1 MRSQSFKFPSRG
13 LTLIE
18 LMVAIALGLL
28 LVAVVVQ
35 IYAGSKATY
44 NKQEDLSR
52 LQENGQVA
60 LEIIGRSAR
69 IAGFKSNPTN
79 ALTGPLLPTSPLE
92 VFGTPGAANVSDSL
106 NILFQGSGNG
116 TGAPNAADGSV
127 VDCMGVAIDATQ
139 DPLGSTFNRF
149 SIANN
154 AAGRPGLFCDNSNNA
169 TDDGVEIVS
178 EIEHLRFLYGIDTS
192 GDFVA
197 DFYIPAGAVLNWNQV
212 VSLRIGL
219 VAATPNTINPTLDTQ
234 TYNVLGNTYNPTDD
248 RRSRRVYSLTIA
260 LRNRTP

>member
-1 MRSQSFKFPSRG
+1 MRSTSFKFPSRG

-18 LMVAIALGLL
+18 LMVAIALGLI
-28 LVAVVVQ
+28 LVAVVIQ
-35 IYAGSKATY
+35 IYIGSRATY

-52 LQENGQVA
+52 LQENGRVA

-92 VFGTPGAANVSDSL
+92 IEGTAGLANVSDSL
-106 NILFQGSGNG
+106 NIRFQGSGNG
-116 TGAPNAADGSV
+116 AGVADGSV
-127 VDCMGVAIDATQ
+127 VNCLGTAIDATQ
-139 DPLGSTFNRF
+139 IALETTFNRF
-149 SIANN
+149 YIANN
-154 AAGRPGLFCDNSNNA
+154 PAGRPSLFCDITNNSI
-169 TDDGVEIVS
+169 DDGVEVIS
-178 EIEHLRFLYGIDTS
+178 AIEHLRFLYGVDTS
-192 GDFVA
+192 GDFIA
-197 DFYIPAGAVLNWNQV
+197 DFYVPAGAVSNWNQV

-219 VAATPNTINPTLDTQ
+219 IAATPNTINPTLDTQ

-248 RRSRRVYSLTIA
+248 RRSRRLYTQTIA